1 MAELEGV
8 STRWSRAAGSTV
20 KVPEVPVLPVPAW
33 SVAVMVAPDP
43 DWVRVTE
50 WEARTPP
57 VNAADCTHPAL
68 HVLLEVT
75 STVPVNPV
83 TVLLKESWA
92 VTLTLKGV
100 PAVWVPMVPPP
111 AASTLKWSSPAS
123 FTVKVLEVPV
133 LPVAAWS
140 VAVMVAPDPASVR
153 VTEWEDSTPAVKAAD
168 CTHPALH
175 VWLEVT
181 STVPVNP
188 GTVL

>member
-1 MAELEGV
+1 
-8 STRWSRAAGSTV
+8 
-20 KVPEVPVLPVPAW
+20 W
-33 SVAVMVAPDP
+33 SVAVMVASDP

-100 PAVWVPMVPPP
+100 PAVWVPMAPPP
-111 AASTLKWSSPAS
+111 AASTSKWSRAPG
-123 FTVKVLEVPV
+123 FTVRLAVPV
-133 LPVAAWS
+133 LVESVPVTVWALVTLAVHVGMVLLQEPSGVMEREVAA
-140 VAVMVAPDPASVR
+140 
-153 VTEWEDSTPAVKAAD
+153 
-168 CTHPALH
+168 
-175 VWLEVT
+175 VT
-181 STVPVNP
+181 S
-188 GTVL
+188 